1 MQNTLYLPFK
11 FTDLEVLNDLHVHGR
26 LGQGLAKVEHVV
38 LEID

>member
-11 FTDLEVLNDLHVHGR
+11 FTNLEVLNDLHVHDK
-26 LGQGLAKVEHVV
+26 LEQGFAKVEHVV